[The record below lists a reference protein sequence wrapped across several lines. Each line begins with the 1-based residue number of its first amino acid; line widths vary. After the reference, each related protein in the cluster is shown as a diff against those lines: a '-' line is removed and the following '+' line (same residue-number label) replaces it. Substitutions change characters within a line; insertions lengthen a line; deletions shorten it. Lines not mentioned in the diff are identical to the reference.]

1 MWKFLAAGFNAFD
14 QFCRIYL
21 WFLIEQ
27 NTWVFLFLTVV
38 LAGGA
43 AYMAGRS
50 LASGWQSI
58 GLLLAYMIPFTAGLR
73 FLHFA
78 LFQAQLTSLL
88 YFVTHGAILTGLA
101 LLGYRI
107 TRVNQMTEKYPWL
120 YVKVSPFGWR
130 DKV

>member
-1 MWKFLAAGFNAFD
+1 MWNSIAAYFNAFD
-14 QFCRIYL
+14 QFCRTNFA
-21 WFLIEQ
+21 FLIEQ

-38 LAGGA
+38 LGGGA
-43 AYMAGRS
+43 AFMAGRS
-50 LASGWQSI
+50 LAGGWKPI

-88 YFVTHGAILTGLA
+88 YFITHGAILTGLA

-107 TRVNQMTEKYPWL
+107 TRVNQMTNQYPWL
-120 YVKVSPFGWR
+120 YDKVSLFGWR
-130 DKV
+130 NKA

>member
-1 MWKFLAAGFNAFD
+1 MWIRIAANFNAFD
-14 QFCRIYL
+14 QFCRANFA
-21 WFLIEQ
+21 FLIEQ
-27 NTWVFLFLTVV
+27 NTWVFLFLTVI

-58 GLLLAYMIPFTAGLR
+58 SLLLAYMIPFTAALR
-73 FLHFA
+73 FLHYA

-88 YFVTHGAILTGLA
+88 YFISHGAILAGFA

-120 YVKVSPFGWR
+120 YEKVSPFGWR
-130 DKV
+130 NKA